1 MLQRSYIILIIGA
14 ALLISGIIISALW
27 AGSFGVRF
35 MQENTILNG
44 VLIRPAAFINTT
56 IQVTDTS
63 KPVSLAIH
71 LQRSNNNTSSTGQG
85 QISNITLREV

>member
-27 AGSFGVRF
+27 AGSFGARF
-35 MQENTILNG
+35 LRENTILSG
-44 VLIRPAAFINTT
+44 VLIRPAALVNTT
-56 IQVTDTS
+56 FQVTDTS

-71 LQRSNNNTSSTGQG
+71 VERNNNNNPSTTGNNG
-85 QISNITLREV
+85 LVEE